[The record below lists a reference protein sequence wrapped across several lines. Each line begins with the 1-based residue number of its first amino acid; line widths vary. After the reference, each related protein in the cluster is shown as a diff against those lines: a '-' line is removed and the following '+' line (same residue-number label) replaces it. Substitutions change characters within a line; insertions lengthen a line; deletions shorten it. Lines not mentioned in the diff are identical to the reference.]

1 VNVFRLTLW
10 ALATRTFFTH
20 SFDGDADISECEFES
35 VSELPVTPERANWTD
50 CAIPR
55 LVVGMTLQ
63 LVFEV
68 AVVGDFTRVIP
79 IPYFPG
85 VVIGDVAT

>member
-1 VNVFRLTLW
+1 M
-10 ALATRTFFTH
+10 
-20 SFDGDADISECEFES
+20 
-35 VSELPVTPERANWTD
+35 TPERANWTD

-79 IPYFPG
+79 YFPG